1 MKIQTK
7 PLLTVA
13 GTFAIVALALR
24 YCAPDGKTV
33 VVSALDDGKREQSAS
48 VPPSHARAKA
58 ADPISG
64 FANAFK
70 THIELYGKVMDQHG
84 DPVPGATVT
93 LSPVDAPFSDESHS
107 TTTLVSDSNGMFSI
121 KGLQG
126 FSMGVSVKKEGYL
139 HISPLGGPA
148 SSVMVSY
155 AHGAEQGNRHS
166 HPETPLILKL
176 HKIGPVEPMVYVEER
191 RCSLPFDGSVRC
203 ISLDSDKGLGNHPIE
218 FRLKSDRIKLSGE
231 EIYEK
236 LFDWSFEARIPGGG
250 FIWSDSDYAFDAP
263 ETGYRETI
271 RLEYKADMPKGQWQR
286 MVYGSFFVTFAD
298 GSHGRIRIGIDGLS
312 KRSPLMLASWLNLKP
327 GSNNLATNQTDGS
340 GFDREANKKQWK

>member
-1 MKIQTK
+1 MLILSKQIVDGLIDHAK
-7 PLLTVA
+7 NGLPEEVCGYLA
-13 GTFAIVALALR
+13 GNDR
-24 YCAPDGKTV
+24 
-33 VVSALDDGKREQSAS
+33 
-48 VPPSHARAKA
+48 
-58 ADPISG
+58 
-64 FANAFK
+64 
-70 THIELYGKVMDQHG
+70 
-84 DPVPGATVT
+84 TVT
-93 LSPVDAPFSDESHS
+93 QQFRLTNIDHSPEHFSFD
-107 TTTLVSDSNGMFSI
+107 
-121 KGLQG
+121 
-126 FSMGVSVKKEGYL
+126 
-139 HISPLGGPA
+139 P
-148 SSVMVSY
+148 
-155 AHGAEQGNRHS
+155 AEQFQVVREARKLGLEILTNYHS

-286 MVYGSFFVTFAD
+286 MVYGSFFVKFAD